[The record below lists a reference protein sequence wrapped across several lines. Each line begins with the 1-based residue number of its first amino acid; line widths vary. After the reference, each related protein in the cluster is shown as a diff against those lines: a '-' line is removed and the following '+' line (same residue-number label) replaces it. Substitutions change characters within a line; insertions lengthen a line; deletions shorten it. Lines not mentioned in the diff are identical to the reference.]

1 MSVRF
6 HSYAFVLTRCGC
18 GYSPRKNIFVIEVA
32 FERIRRGWVQ
42 SEVSP
47 TCLNCTVVRFSVC
60 KRTLKNRM
68 EPDRGALACDAP
80 VCWFASSDLIWFG
93 MQRHVCSHSYRLI
106 YSCTC
111 MLVSFSVMRARSWLF
126 LVVSQLYTLGHTFS
140 TCLTF
145 KLRVMWFK
153 HELDAIER
161 IHYFSHRKPRPCLR
175 ALPGICTGPGPP
187 KPSQARH
194 ITTRFHAGPGCLK
207 I

>member
-1 MSVRF
+1 MRSFSLVVDAGIAPEKIF
-6 HSYAFVLTRCGC
+6 LQ
-18 GYSPRKNIFVIEVA
+18 IFVIEVA

-47 TCLNCTVVRFSVC
+47 TCLNCTVVRFSVY

-80 VCWFASSDLIWFG
+80 VCWFACSDLFWFG
-93 MQRHVCSHSYRLI
+93 MQRHVRSHSYRLV

-145 KLRVMWFK
+145 KLRVTWFK

-161 IHYFSHRKPRPCLR
+161 INYFSHRKPRPCLR
-175 ALPGICTGPGPP
+175 ARLGFV
-187 KPSQARH
+187 QARVLQGQA
-194 ITTRFHAGPGCLK
+194 RPGTSLLGSMLSWDV
-207 I
+207 